1 MKKGHFQRLAE
12 AAAAFRSSATFL
24 RKSLAL
30 KPNGK
35 LRLHSPSDDG
45 KSDMQFSKQKYVD
58 LSARLIE
65 GLKFFNLRPFQTL
78 KMKSFRGHL
87 PPWPFFKSLET
98 MQYNDFFPVFMHCIC
113 MYTYFNVSF
122 LDDMEKK
129 SIKAKN
135 LVINM

>member
-12 AAAAFRSSATFL
+12 AAAAAAAAVRSSATFL

-45 KSDMQFSKQKYVD
+45 KSDMQFSKKQKYVD

-65 GLKFFNLRPFQTL
+65 GLKFFNLRPFQML
-78 KMKSFRGHL
+78 KMKSFKKGHL
-87 PPWPFFKSLET
+87 PP
-98 MQYNDFFPVFMHCIC
+98 
-113 MYTYFNVSF
+113 
-122 LDDMEKK
+122 
-129 SIKAKN
+129 
-135 LVINM
+135 

>member
-12 AAAAFRSSATFL
+12 AAAAPLSYGKVWL
-24 RKSLAL
+24 L

-35 LRLHSPSDDG
+35 LRLHLPFDDE
-45 KSDMQFSKQKYVD
+45 KSDMQFSTKKYVD

-87 PPWPFFKSLET
+87 PP
-98 MQYNDFFPVFMHCIC
+98 
-113 MYTYFNVSF
+113 
-122 LDDMEKK
+122 
-129 SIKAKN
+129 
-135 LVINM
+135 